1 MSEALITAFIS
12 AGAILSGAA
21 IGASCS
27 SYVSKQSTNRSIEV
41 QNRIFQEDKRINEEH
56 QKKIMFENANIIRL
70 DICTAIFQ
78 SIRSLKAIV
87 EENGRP
93 IYIPLNNQYSK
104 ILVSLTEAF
113 DLKEMSYIYQLYGI
127 IEKIN
132 NDIKFL
138 DYTDKNKYELLKIDY
153 EIFLIKIY
161 GSNYNQIMQND
172 IDTASFEQLIDNSI
186 IKKGYKKSLIK
197 LNNMCKNK

>member
-56 QKKIMFENANIIRL
+56 QKKMMFENANIIRL

-104 ILVSLTEAF
+104 ILASLTEAF

-172 IDTASFEQLIDNSI
+172 IDTVSFEQLIDNCI
-186 IKKGYKKSLIK
+186 IKKGYRKSLIK